1 MGYLDDVS
9 GGGDLST
16 VAHDVAMVESLGS
29 EIGLS
34 LNRSKCELISD
45 SFPDILLPSF
55 QCFKLVHPRDAVLLG
70 APLMDG
76 AAMDSVLKA
85 KCEDLQRASD
95 RMSYIISWH
104 VKMLGSAV
112 LVSVGGRFATDKL

>member
-1 MGYLDDVS
+1 MVGYLDDVS

-16 VAHDVAMVESLGS
+16 VAHDVAMAESLGS

-45 SFPDILLPSF
+45 SSPDTLPPSF
-55 QCFKLVHPRDAVLLG
+55 QGFKLVHPRDAVFLG

-76 AAMDSVLKA
+76 AAMDSVFKA
-85 KCEDLQRASD
+85 KCEDL
-95 RMSYIISWH
+95 
-104 VKMLGSAV
+104 
-112 LVSVGGRFATDKL
+112 